1 MDLFER
7 YLHAVGQHL
16 PAKGRADTLA
26 ELRANL
32 LAQIEAHEEELG
44 RPLTE
49 EEVAAILER
58 HGRPV
63 LVATRYRPQQYL
75 IGPGL
80 FPIYW
85 ITIKRSLPLL
95 LLAYAATQV
104 VALFFH
110 GGSGFNVMTAIGN
123 LPGVLLVYWGVMTL
137 GFAIFEFA
145 QGRYF
150 AEIKLP
156 ASWNPRDLPP
166 VASQGKKPSL
176 ASGLADL
183 IVHILGLVWLLII
196 PYKPVLLLG
205 PGLGYLRGM
214 PVGLTP
220 EWHIFY
226 WQIISLLALMLPLKA
241 AALYRPLGKWRNG
254 LQIAEQVLGIGIL
267 VVLVAARTYFVPSP
281 VLTPHNLG
289 SLIAFN
295 ALLNLGFKIALV
307 VRVFKLLWDMWKL
320 YAEPVVPRTAMV

>member
-1 MDLFER
+1 MDLLER

-16 PAKGRADTLA
+16 PAKGRADTLT

-32 LAQIEAHEEELG
+32 LAQIEAREEGLG

-49 EEVAAILER
+49 EEVAAILEK

-85 ITIKRSLPLL
+85 ITMKRSFPLL
-95 LLAYAATQV
+95 LLAYAAIQV
-104 VALFFH
+104 VALIFQ
-110 GGSGFNVMTAIGN
+110 GRSFNVMAAVGN
-123 LPGVLLVYWGVMTL
+123 LPGVLLIFWAVMTL
-137 GFAIFEFA
+137 GFAIFELT

-150 AEIKLP
+150 AEIRIP

-166 VASQGKKPSL
+166 IAAQKKKPLL

-183 IVHILGLVWLLII
+183 IVHVLGMAWLLAI
-196 PYKPVLLLG
+196 PHMPVLIFG
-205 PGLGYLRGM
+205 PGLGYLREL
-214 PVGLTP
+214 PVSLTP

-226 WQIISLLALMLPLKA
+226 WQIIGLLALMLPLKA
-241 AALYRPLGKWRNG
+241 ASLYRNLGKWRNG
-254 LQIAEQVLGIGIL
+254 LQIVEQILGIGIL
-267 VVLVAARTYFVPSP
+267 VVLVQVRTYFVPKATLSP
-281 VLTPHNLG
+281 DDLG

-295 ALLNLGFKIALV
+295 TLLNLGFKIALV
-307 VRVFKLLWDMWKL
+307 IRVFKLLWDIWKMF
-320 YAEPVVPRTAMV
+320 AEPVVSRTAMV

>member
-1 MDLFER
+1 MDLLER

-16 PAKGRADTLA
+16 PAKGRTDTLA

-32 LAQIEAHEEELG
+32 LAQIEAQEEELG
-44 RPLTE
+44 RPLAE
-49 EEVAAILER
+49 EEVAAILEK
-58 HGRPV
+58 HGRPM

-85 ITIKRSLPLL
+85 ITVKRSLPLL
-95 LLAYAATQV
+95 LLAYAAIQV
-104 VALFFH
+104 VALLFQ
-110 GGSGFNVMTAIGN
+110 GASSSNVMAAIGH
-123 LPGVLLVYWGVMTL
+123 LPGVLFIFWAVMTL

-156 ASWNPRDLPP
+156 ANWNPRDLPQ
-166 VASQGKKPSL
+166 VDAQGKRPSL
-176 ASGLADL
+176 TSGWADL
-183 IVHILGLVWLLII
+183 IVHILGILWLLII

-226 WQIISLLALMLPLKA
+226 WQIIGLLALMLPLKA
-241 AALYRPLGKWRNG
+241 ASLYRPLGKWRNG
-254 LQIAEQVLGIGIL
+254 LQIAEQLLGIGIL
-267 VVLVAARTYFVPSP
+267 VVLVAARTYFTPEP
-281 VLTPHNLG
+281 GLLPHNLEF
-289 SLIAFN
+289 LVFFN
-295 ALLNLGFKIALV
+295 SLLNLGFKIGLV
-307 VRVFKLLWDMWKL
+307 VRVFKLLWDIWKMF
-320 YAEPVVPRTAMV
+320 AEPAVPRTAMV